1 MKRIMAQNE
10 LPMQECKFA
19 KHDIMDMDMDTE
31 TIVENM
37 DLLRLPSETE
47 SDTDSDDE
55 SLCVT
60 DTETEASCETDDLSD
75 LYSDCDKA
83 TDSDY
88 EYCDFTECPNL
99 DGYVDSDSDSDSVS
113 DSESD
118 SDSDN
123 LDDPMRLIKQ
133 GGDEDIE
140 RALDSIKLPSDAIEL
155 LLACVWIARCIETAF
170 IYPLDITWEWPKF
183 FLEVWKADQ
192 NEKFHEY
199 WSLLL
204 ENDDINNIHETI
216 RISLKSIQLLLKT
229 HEKAR
234 KCFNK
239 VLHKWPL
246 VSIRFE
252 QRMTDLC
259 IDEASIAD
267 IVLKELKGSKMD
279 IDDEAIEAL
288 HTACED
294 YMIGLFEDANLSA
307 VHAKKDE
314 IRPSDIQVARRIK
327 RERG

>member
-1 MKRIMAQNE
+1 MKRIRAQNE
-10 LPMQECKFA
+10 LPMQVCKIA
-19 KHDIMDMDMDTE
+19 KAAKYDIMDMDMDTE

-37 DLLRLPSETE
+37 ELLRLPSETE
-47 SDTDSDDE
+47 SESETDSDDE

-88 EYCDFTECPNL
+88 EYCDEMECPNL
-99 DGYVDSDSDSDSVS
+99 DGYVDSDSDSDSDSVS

-118 SDSDN
+118 SDSDSDSDN
-123 LDDPMRLIKQ
+123 LDNPMRLIKQ

-140 RALDSIKLPSDAIEL
+140 RALDSIKVPSDAIEL
-155 LLACVWIARCIETAF
+155 LLACVWIARCIDTAF

-192 NEKFHEY
+192 NEKFHNY

-204 ENDDINNIHETI
+204 ENDDINSIHETI

-267 IVLKELKGSKMD
+267 IVLKE
-279 IDDEAIEAL
+279 
-288 HTACED
+288 
-294 YMIGLFEDANLSA
+294 FE
-307 VHAKKDE
+307 
-314 IRPSDIQVARRIK
+314 RP
-327 RERG
+327 